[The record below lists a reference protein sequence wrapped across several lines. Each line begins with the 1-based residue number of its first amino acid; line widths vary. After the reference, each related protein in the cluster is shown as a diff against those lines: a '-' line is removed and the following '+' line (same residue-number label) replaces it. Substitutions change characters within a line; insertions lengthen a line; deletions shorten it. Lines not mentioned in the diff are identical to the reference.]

1 MGFLR
6 KIITIET
13 ETAMSAAIT
22 ARADVSGIDCVGFGV
37 GFVDCIGLTCCVGC
51 AVGLLVGLIVGLSV
65 GLGVGVAIGVGVGVV
80 VGMAVGVGV
89 TVGG

>member
-22 ARADVSGIDCVGFGV
+22 ARADVSGIAGVGFGV
-37 GFVDCIGLTCCVGC
+37 ELVVCMGLICVVGC
-51 AVGLLVGLIVGLSV
+51 
-65 GLGVGVAIGVGVGVV
+65 GVGFMVGSVVGIIVGVGVGVAV
-80 VGMAVGVGV
+80 TVGVGETEGG
-89 TVGG
+89 TVGPLFQP

>member
-6 KIITIET
+6 DVITIKT
-13 ETAMSAAIT
+13 DTAINAVIM
-22 ARADVSGIDCVGFGV
+22 ARADVSGIEGV
-37 GFVDCIGLTCCVGC
+37 GLGVGLFDCIGLTC
-51 AVGLLVGLIVGLSV
+51 AV
-65 GLGVGVAIGVGVGVV
+65 GLGVGVAVGVGVGVV

>member
-37 GFVDCIGLTCCVGC
+37 GLVDCMGLIGVVGC
-51 AVGLLVGLIVGLSV
+51 
-65 GLGVGVAIGVGVGVV
+65 GVGFMVGSVVDIIVGVGVGVAV
-80 VGMAVGVGV
+80 TVGVGETEGG
-89 TVGG
+89 TVGPLFQP

>member
-22 ARADVSGIDCVGFGV
+22 ARADVSGIDGVGFGV
-37 GFVDCIGLTCCVGC
+37 GLFDCIGLTC
-51 AVGLLVGLIVGLSV
+51 AV
-65 GLGVGVAIGVGVGVV
+65 GLGVGVAVGVGVGVV
-80 VGMAVGVGV
+80 VGLAVGVGV
-89 TVGG
+89 TVGGYVGPLGQP